1 VLNGLRLAMDMERG
15 TYVVGYYVDGYR
27 SPQQLRKVKVS
38 TSRRGVKITHRR
50 GYYLPPRLDSIQGG
64 IRVGRP
70 APSKLEV
77 EGGPN
82 RAKVPIQIEIDPRSI
97 GYEQTAT
104 DAMGA
109 AFSIY
114 VEIQTTDGRQLT
126 DSYNFLQHAYPIEIW
141 QRDGM
146 EPVLVNGWVDVP
158 SGSFRIVAHVRNP
171 LTEGRGTFSRDL
183 SIVSRAEAGLDPAA
197 AAPAEASRPA
207 EGGS

>member
-1 VLNGLRLAMDMERG
+1 MKISHRL
-15 TYVVGYYVDGYR
+15 
-27 SPQQLRKVKVS
+27 
-38 TSRRGVKITHRR
+38 
-50 GYYLPPRLDSIQGG
+50 GYYLPPHFDSIQGG

-77 EGGPN
+77 EGGPD
-82 RAKVPIQIEIDPRSI
+82 RAKVPIQIEIDPRTI
-97 GYEQTAT
+97 GYEQSAT

-114 VEIQTTDGRQLT
+114 VELQTTDGRQLT
-126 DSYNFLQHAYPIEIW
+126 DSYNFLQHAYPIDIW

-158 SGSFRIVAHVRNP
+158 SGSFRILAHVRNP

-183 SIVSRAEAGLDPAA
+183 SIVSRADAGLDPAA
-197 AAPAEASRPA
+197 TPPEAPGAASG
-207 EGGS
+207 GGS